1 MKKGS
6 LAGIGIVMFLLSS
19 CQKEIDWGLGGTVGS
34 NDYQPVSANSEWN
47 YTSTSS
53 GDYTIKSLGTD
64 SLINSRRYYKF
75 DRIQSGVAS
84 RLYMNKTGGDYWQY
98 AFFPQ
103 ASQVVDLIY
112 LKDSVVGT
120 TWTNTITVSGFS
132 NYHKYTIL
140 ANGISRTVNGRTFNN
155 VIELDYRFSF
165 VNPISGGTINAGTG
179 KNYYAKGVGAIESFY
194 TIGYLTLSL
203 SDTTRLTSYTIR

>member
-1 MKKGS
+1 MKKGI
-6 LAGIGIVMFLLSS
+6 LAGIVIVIFLLSS
-19 CQKEIDWGLGGTVGS
+19 CQKEIDWGLGGGVGS
-34 NDYQPVSANSEWN
+34 NDYQPVSANSVWN
-47 YTSTSS
+47 YTSTSKGS
-53 GDYTIKSLGTD
+53 YTIKSLGTD

-84 RLYMNKTGGDYWQY
+84 RLYMNKTGGEYWQY

-103 ASQVVDLIY
+103 AFQVVDLNY

-120 TWTNTITVSGFS
+120 TWTNTIIIAGLA

-155 VIELDYRFSF
+155 VIELDYRFF
-165 VNPISGGTINAGTG
+165 IVNPFTNGLINSGSG
-179 KNYYAKGVGAIESFY
+179 KS
-194 TIGYLTLSL
+194 
-203 SDTTRLTSYTIR
+203 